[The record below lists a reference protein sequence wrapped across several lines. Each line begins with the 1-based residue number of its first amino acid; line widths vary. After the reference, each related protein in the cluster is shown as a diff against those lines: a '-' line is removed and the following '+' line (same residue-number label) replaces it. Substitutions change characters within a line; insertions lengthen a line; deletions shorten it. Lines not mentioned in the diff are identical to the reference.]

1 MTTQFNNI
9 AGTTSNQFTLGQGS
23 GAEVRHF
30 TLTASTLGANQFAAT
45 RDGAEI
51 DLSGTEFYDIKVLAS
66 STTGIVAR
74 HLRGTISGLT
84 ITRIEDVFQ
93 EDFSANV
100 VLTSANSI
108 LNIECTTAGA
118 TQTEYTIYAVLTRVS
133 A

>member
-1 MTTQFNNI
+1 MTKQFNNI
-9 AGTTSNQFTLGQGS
+9 AGTTSNQFTLGEGS

-30 TLTASTLGANQFAAT
+30 TLTASTSGTNQFAVT

-51 DLSGTEFYDIKVLAS
+51 DLSGIEFYDIKVLAS

-74 HLRGTISGLT
+74 HIRGTISGLT

-108 LNIECTTAGA
+108 FKIECLPAGV
-118 TQTEYTIYAVLTRVS
+118 TQTEYTIYVILTRVS

>member
-1 MTTQFNNI
+1 MKTYNNT
-9 AGTTSNQFTLGQGS
+9 AGTTSNQFTLGEGS

-30 TLTASTLGANQFAAT
+30 TLTASTSGANQFAVT
-45 RDGAEI
+45 RDGADI
-51 DLSGTEFYDIKVLAS
+51 DLNGVEFYDIKVLARNGS
-66 STTGIVAR
+66 GIVAR

-100 VLTSANSI
+100 VLTSTNSI
-108 LNIECTTAGA
+108 FKIECMPAGA
-118 TQTEYTIYAVLTRVS
+118 TQTEYTIYVVLTRVS

>member
-1 MTTQFNNI
+1 MKTYNNT

-30 TLTASTLGANQFAAT
+30 VLTASTTASNVFAVT
-45 RDGAEI
+45 RDGVDI
-51 DLSGTEFYDIKVLAS
+51 DLNGVEFYDIKVLARNGS
-66 STTGIVAR
+66 DIVAR
-74 HLRGTISGLT
+74 HIRGTISGLT

-100 VLTSANSI
+100 TLTSANSV
-108 LNIECTTAGA
+108 LSIECTPEGA
-118 TQTEYTIYAVLTRVS
+118 TQTDYTIYVVLTRVS

>member
-1 MTTQFNNI
+1 MKTYNNT
-9 AGTTSNQFTLGQGS
+9 AGTTSNQFTLGEGS

-30 TLTASTLGANQFAAT
+30 VLTASTTASNEFAVT
-45 RDGAEI
+45 RDGVDI
-51 DLSGTEFYDIKVLAS
+51 DLNGVEFYDIKVLARKS
-66 STTGIVAR
+66 SGIVAR

-100 VLTSANSI
+100 TLTSANSI
-108 LNIECTTAGA
+108 LKIECTPDGVV
-118 TQTEYTIYAVLTRVS
+118 QTDYTIYVVLTRVS

>member
-1 MTTQFNNI
+1 MKTYNNT
-9 AGTTSNQFTLGQGS
+9 AGTTSSDFALGQGT

-30 TLTASTLGANQFAAT
+30 VLTAATTASNEFAVS
-45 RDGAEI
+45 RDGTDI
-51 DLSGTEFYDIKVLAS
+51 GLNGVEFYDIKVLARNVS
-66 STTGIVAR
+66 GIVAR

-100 VLTSANSI
+100 TLTSANSI
-108 LNIECTTAGA
+108 LSIECTPEGV
-118 TQTEYTIYAVLTRVS
+118 TQTDYTIYVVLTRVS